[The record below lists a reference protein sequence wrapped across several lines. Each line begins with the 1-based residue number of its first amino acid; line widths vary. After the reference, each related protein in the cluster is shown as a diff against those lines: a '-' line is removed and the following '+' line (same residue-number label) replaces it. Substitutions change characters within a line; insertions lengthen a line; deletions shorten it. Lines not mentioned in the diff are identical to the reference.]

1 MRSIISLFQW
11 QYMIH
16 EQSDQFLDLNNF
28 SNRTEHIRDFKKYEI
43 SHRKPQSKSK
53 ATGKDSRDQRY
64 MMALNSSIKRVCIEI
79 C

>member
-1 MRSIISLFQW
+1 MWR
-11 QYMIH
+11 YMIH

-28 SNRTEHIRDFKKYEI
+28 SNRTEYTGDFKKYGI

-53 ATGKDSRDQRY
+53 ATGKDSKDQRY
-64 MMALNSSIKRVCIEI
+64 MMTLNSLIKTVCIEI

>member
-1 MRSIISLFQW
+1 MRSLISLFQGR
-11 QYMIH
+11 YMIH

-28 SNRTEHIRDFKKYEI
+28 SNRTEHTGDFIKYGI
-43 SHRKPQSKSK
+43 SHRKPQSQSK

-64 MMALNSSIKRVCIEI
+64 TMALNSLIKTVCIEI

>member
-1 MRSIISLFQW
+1 MMSIATMSIDHNSNKRFALFTW
-11 QYMIH
+11 
-16 EQSDQFLDLNNF
+16 SSF
-28 SNRTEHIRDFKKYEI
+28 SNRTEHTGDFKKYGI

-64 MMALNSSIKRVCIEI
+64 MMALNSSIKTVCIEI

>member
-1 MRSIISLFQW
+1 MRSLISLFMW
-11 QYMIH
+11 RYMIH

-28 SNRTEHIRDFKKYEI
+28 SNRTDHTGDFKKYGI

>member
-1 MRSIISLFQW
+1 
-11 QYMIH
+11 MIH

-64 MMALNSSIKRVCIEI
+64 MMALNSSIKTVCIEI